1 LRFERTGSS
10 NETGRDEDHAGQAFI
25 RPGMRLWPRSRL
37 FRKYFA
43 YFLLLVGSALLVSDL
58 TGLYFYYKET
68 RAALFEL
75 QREKALGAAV
85 RIEQFAADIERQVGW
100 TTLPLGG
107 GGTLEQRYFELLK
120 LLRQVPAISDA
131 SWLDAVGREQ
141 VRVSRLTMDRIA
153 SGIDRSGEPAFREPA
168 AGHPYFGPV
177 DFLKETEPYMTIAL
191 TANRERDGV
200 TQVEVNLKFVWD
212 VVSRIR
218 IGKTGHAYV
227 VDRRG
232 QLISHPD
239 ISLVLKKT
247 DFSALPQ
254 VGRALAVGAE
264 PDERAQDL
272 GESLDPKGRP
282 VLAAYAPIPELGW
295 IVFVE
300 QPLTEAYAPLY
311 AAVRRTGLLLLVA
324 LALAVTAS
332 LILARHIAGPI
343 RALQEGAARIG
354 AGALDHRMEVKTG
367 DELQTLAGELNQ
379 MAARLRESYAGLERK
394 VAERTRELEL
404 ANQAKSRFLRAASHD
419 LRQPMHALGLLVSQL
434 DERAGDPETRR
445 IAEQAQTAVTALREL
460 LDAIL
465 DISRLDAGVISPE
478 IKDFAIADLL
488 ARLGIAFAASAAEK
502 GLRWRVVP
510 SRLWVRSDPLLLERI
525 SLNLAANAV
534 RYTRHGGVIIGCRRR
549 GDQVRITVC
558 DTGPGIAPDQ
568 QQAIFQ
574 EFYQV
579 SDPEGD
585 RRQGLGLGLAI
596 AARLAHL
603 LGCRISVASRPGKGS
618 VFAVEVPRGC
628 KPATPP
634 VGESAAGTND
644 SLRGACVLVVD
655 DDTLVCAAMQSQLM
669 QWGCEVAVA
678 TSRDEAVAA
687 LDAFDRLP
695 DALLCDYRLPGAET
709 GIAVIRQ
716 LREIARHEI
725 PAALISGDTAPGS
738 LRDAKASGLPLLAK
752 PVAPAKLRA
761 LLEHLVSARQP
772 QPHRPN
778 ISDQLSSR

>member
-1 LRFERTGSS
+1 VV
-10 NETGRDEDHAGQAFI
+10 
-25 RPGMRLWPRSRL
+25 
-37 FRKYFA
+37 RKDFA
-43 YFLLLVGSALLVSDL
+43 YFVLLVGIALLVSDL

-85 RIEQFAADIERQVGW
+85 LIEQFAADIERQVGW
-100 TTLPLGG
+100 TTAPLAGG
-107 GGTLEQRYFELLK
+107 GALEQRHLELLK
-120 LLRQVPAISDA
+120 LLRQVPAITDA
-131 SWLDAVGREQ
+131 SWLDTSGREQ

-153 SGIDRSGEPAFREPA
+153 SGLDRAGEPAFREAA
-168 AGHPYFGPV
+168 AGRPYFGPV
-177 DFLKETEPYMTIAL
+177 DFHKETEPYMTIAVPPQ
-191 TANRERDGV
+191 RDGDGV
-200 TQVEVNLKFVWD
+200 TLVEVNLKFVWD
-212 VVSRIR
+212 VVSRIH

-254 VGRALAVGAE
+254 VGRALAAGAE
-264 PDERAQDL
+264 PDERARDL

-300 QPLTEAYAPLY
+300 QPLTEVYAPLY

-332 LILARHIAGPI
+332 LMLARHIAGPI

-354 AGALDHRMEVKTG
+354 AGALDHRMDVRTG

-379 MAARLRESYAGLERK
+379 MAARLSESYAGLERK

-434 DERAGDPETRR
+434 DERAADPETRA

-460 LDAIL
+460 LDAVL
-465 DISRLDAGVISPE
+465 DISRLEAGVITPE
-478 IKDFAIADLL
+478 INDFAIGDLL

-502 GLRWRVVP
+502 ELRWRVIP
-510 SRLWVRSDPLLLERI
+510 TQLWVRSDPLLLERLL
-525 SLNLAANAV
+525 LNLAANAV
-534 RYTRHGGVIIGCRRR
+534 RYTQGGGVLIGCRRR
-549 GDQVRITVC
+549 DQRVC
-558 DTGPGIAPDQ
+558 IQVWDTGIGIAPEQ
-568 QQAIFQ
+568 RQAIFQ
-574 EFYQV
+574 EFYQAGN
-579 SDPEGD
+579 PERD
-585 RRQGLGLGLAI
+585 RRRGLGLGLAI
-596 AARLAHL
+596 AARLGHL
-603 LGCRISVASRPGKGS
+603 LGCPISVASRPGKGS
-618 VFAVEVPRGC
+618 VFAVEVSRGQ
-628 KPATPP
+628 KTPTPP
-634 VGESAAGTND
+634 VRVSAVGTND
-644 SLRGACVLVVD
+644 SLRGTYVLVVD

-678 TSRDEAVAA
+678 ANRNEAVAS
-687 LDAFDRLP
+687 LEAFDRLP

-709 GIAVIRQ
+709 GIALIRQ

-761 LLEHLVSARQP
+761 LLEHLASAGQP
-772 QPHRPN
+772 RPVA
-778 ISDQLSSR
+778 